1 MLPGAA
7 GGGLSQAALGISSQQ
22 DHDLLKFSGK
32 PGKAG
37 HTDAGRSAGG
47 GHARR
52 GAGRVAP
59 AKPGNKPV
67 HAFKPAASRRPTPAS
82 LPQLDLLAH
91 GANTEGESAAL
102 AGAPAATAAPSRQGW
117 QAAIA
122 ATVQGQGYD
131 LVEVERAGRGLL
143 RVTIDRVPGRRYGAA
158 GAGPGAEATDAG
170 EFVTVDDCEAV
181 TRQLQYVLEV
191 EDLAYSRLEVSSP
204 GLDRPLRHAADYR
217 RFLGQRVRVTLREA
231 FEGRKHWEGLLGAQA
246 GAAETAFS
254 LALQSAAAATA
265 PGARKADKPKHR
277 PAQPEAGRQL
287 NFDLSEVREARL
299 VPTVDF
305 KGRRPQAGSTRP
317 DNAGEAM
324 DLRPP
329 QDASAEDERQTDR

>member
-1 MLPGAA
+1 M
-7 GGGLSQAALGISSQQ
+7 
-22 DHDLLKFSGK
+22 KFSGK

-59 AKPGNKPV
+59 AKPGKPV
-67 HAFKPAASRRPTPAS
+67 HAFKPAASRRTTPAS
-82 LPQLDLLAH
+82 LPQLDLSVPGGDAERDP
-91 GANTEGESAAL
+91 TAL
-102 AGAPAATAAPSRQGW
+102 ADAAAATVAPSRQGW

-122 ATVQGQGYD
+122 ATVQGLGYD

-170 EFVTVDDCEAV
+170 DFVTVDDCEAV

-204 GLDRPLRHAADYR
+204 GIDRPLRHAADYR
-217 RFLGQRVRVTLREA
+217 RFLGQRVRVTLRDA

-254 LALQSAAAATA
+254 LELQSTAAA
-265 PGARKADKPKHR
+265 PGARKADKPKPK

-305 KGRRPQAGSTRP
+305 KGRKPQAGSTQP
-317 DNAGEAM
+317 DNAGETM

-329 QDASAEDERQTDR
+329 QDPSAEDERQTDR